1 MGQTFE
7 VAGNHLSMNIAA
19 LTHFPEAPSDF
30 FRCSS
35 SGLQELLETNTILPR
50 VQRFSGLQRLPG
62 ELFSQKHKYGPES
75 LDFTCVWA
83 ADDSFG
89 QSSRTSKVLGRY
101 LVDEPSSSINQREVY
116 F

>member
-7 VAGNHLSMNIAA
+7 VARNHLSMNIAP
-19 LTHFPEAPSDF
+19 LTHFPEAPGDF
-30 FRCSS
+30 FGRSS
-35 SGLQELLETNTILPR
+35 SGLQKLLQALLSR
-50 VQRFSGLQRLPG
+50 VQRFPGLQRLPG
-62 ELFSQKHKYGPES
+62 ELLSQKYKYGPEP

-89 QSSRTSKVLGRY
+89 QSSGTGQILRWY
-101 LVDEPSSSINQREVY
+101 LVDEPRSSINQREVY